1 MIDKRLAEIFR
12 DILDLGSKQLS
23 EDLSRAT
30 VENWDS
36 LNQLRLVTAV
46 EEEYGVGLTMDEV
59 VSIASIAD
67 FQRIIDGRAN

>member
-1 MIDKRLAEIFR
+1 M
-12 DILDLGSKQLS
+12 S
-23 EDLSRAT
+23 EDLSRET

-36 LNQLRLVTAV
+36 LNHLRLVTAV